1 MTTNSDL
8 SLLKQTCIKYINR
21 NTPLQIRLG
30 LLLLGFCALFNPGEV
45 VMGLCI
51 QCAKKRDELPE
62 DFKELL
68 LHLTGDPV
76 PKQPPL

>member
-1 MTTNSDL
+1 MTANSDL
-8 SLLKQTCIKYINR
+8 SLLKQNYIKYINR

-68 LHLTGDPV
+68 LHLT
-76 PKQPPL
+76 